1 MEISKLFNENNL
13 LFSTICQ
20 LRAASCNCSQNA
32 MLCRCV
38 CGGKCRLCRGSC
50 KNITQ
55 TRARRRSSLQQRS
68 REILRYISVLRR
80 GLHWKCFQFVWSLTS
95 RSNSQQDGRRPR
107 EACNKNVDSI
117 TNCVTRWQKQYSGA
131 SPNWRRRADMRS
143 TIHAP
148 RSVPLN
154 KNAAARQQFCV
165 SHIAFE

>member
-1 MEISKLFNENNL
+1 MKTIWSV
-13 LFSTICQ
+13 STICQ
-20 LRAASCNCSQNA
+20 LDAASCNCSQNA

-38 CGGKCRLCRGSC
+38 CGGKCRLWCGSC

>member
-1 MEISKLFNENNL
+1 MQCVAAVCAGGNVDYAAVVAKISLRRE
-13 LFSTICQ
+13 
-20 LRAASCNCSQNA
+20 RAAAAASN
-32 MLCRCV
+32 RD
-38 CGGKCRLCRGSC
+38 RG
-50 KNITQ
+50 NITIYQ
-55 TRARRRSSLQQRS
+55 CVTAGATL
-68 REILRYISVLRR
+68 EVFSVCL
-80 GLHWKCFQFVWSLTS
+80 VTAS